1 MFRRVGKISSIWIN
15 RKFTTVTYGF
25 IAFYYLTDAKKA
37 CEQFNNH
44 NLDGFVIKVNLSVET
59 ELKLNNSV
67 RKKPQNWSLPKR
79 EGILLELPKPILT
92 KENQIRKILKKDL
105 ISNPEIVNDFGKVC
119 CFELENIDYKKPE
132 TIKTAPETP
141 TLKTLESTILRYYQ
155 TLKDKNTLQVDFDLS
170 KGKVLTT
177 EQYEKFFKT
186 Q

>member
-1 MFRRVGKISSIWIN
+1 MFRQVGKILSIWIN
-15 RKFTTVTYGF
+15 RNFTEMTYGF
-25 IAFYYLTDAKKA
+25 IAFHYLTDAKKA

-44 NLDGFVIKVNLSVET
+44 TLDGFVIKVNLSLKT
-59 ELKLNNSV
+59 ELKLKNSV
-67 RKKPQNWSLPKR
+67 RKKRQDWLPKR
-79 EGILLELPKPILT
+79 EGILLEFPKLIRT
-92 KENQIRKILKKDL
+92 KENILKDILRKNL
-105 ISNPEIVNDFGKVC
+105 ASNPEIVNDFGKVC

-155 TLKDKNTLQVDFDLS
+155 TGKDKNTLQVDFDLS

-186 Q
+186 E